1 MAKSAQLPA
10 GRNANLKKLLLLIAR
25 HVTIDL
31 LMGEPSARNLIRSG
45 GLRPTGT
52 DAIVTARR
60 TVTPSGGG
68 TTTAARP
75 SAPRCCATNASLRT
89 GSR

>member
-1 MAKSAQLPA
+1 VS
-10 GRNANLKKLLLLIAR
+10 
-25 HVTIDL
+25 IDL

-68 TTTAARP
+68 TTTAARLEVKHAIAR
-75 SAPRCCATNASLRT
+75 S
-89 GSR
+89 GGG

>member
-1 MAKSAQLPA
+1 
-10 GRNANLKKLLLLIAR
+10 
-25 HVTIDL
+25 
-31 LMGEPSARNLIRSG
+31 MGEPSARNLIRSG

-68 TTTAARP
+68 TTTAARLEVKHAIAR
-75 SAPRCCATNASLRT
+75 S
-89 GSR
+89 GGG